1 MSVVREL
8 AALGA
13 ALLAGA
19 GAAASPLTVTV
30 IDSAGTPAAD
40 AVVAVYVKGVH
51 SRASAGATA
60 AIAQRD
66 RQFVPSITVVQTG
79 TPVLFPNL
87 DTVRHHVYSFSP
99 IQRFE
104 IKLYAG
110 VPSMPVVFDKP
121 GTGALGCNI
130 HDKMSAWIH
139 VVDTPLFGKTNES
152 GQLVLEVP
160 GGEHQ
165 LQAWSVAL
173 AETTPPLL
181 QPLQMGAAA
190 QAITVRLPAPRGG

>member
-1 MSVVREL
+1 MRVCRNL

-13 ALLAGA
+13 ALLI
-19 GAAASPLTVTV
+19 AAAAPASPLTVTV
-30 IDSAGTPAAD
+30 FDGTGAPVAD
-40 AVVAVYVKGVH
+40 AVVAVYLKGIR
-51 SRASAGATA
+51 SRAAAGASA
-60 AIAQRD
+60 EIAQRD
-66 RQFVPSITVVQTG
+66 RQFLPSITAVQTG

-99 IQRFE
+99 TQRFE

-110 VPSMPVVFDKP
+110 VPSVPVVFDKP

-139 VVDTPLFGKTNES
+139 VVDTPLFGKTNAA
-152 GQLVLEVP
+152 GQVVLEVP
-160 GGEHQ
+160 AGEHQ
-165 LQAWSVAL
+165 LQAWSAAL

-181 QPLQMGAAA
+181 QPLPMGAAA
-190 QAITVRLPAPRGG
+190 QALAVRLPAPRGS

>member
-1 MSVVREL
+1 MRAVRDL

-13 ALLAGA
+13 GLMAAAGA
-19 GAAASPLTVTV
+19 LASPLTVTV
-30 IDSAGTPAAD
+30 TDSAGAPVAE

-51 SRASAGATA
+51 SRAAAAATA

-110 VPSMPVVFDKP
+110 VPSVPVVFDKP

-139 VVDTPLFGKTNES
+139 VVDTPLFGKTNAA
-152 GQLVLEVP
+152 GQLVLDVP
-160 GGEHQ
+160 AGEHQ
-165 LQAWSVAL
+165 IQAWSAAL

-190 QAITVRLPAPRGG
+190 QVLAVRLPAPRGG

>member
-1 MSVVREL
+1 MRVVREL

-30 IDSAGTPAAD
+30 IDSAGAPAAD
-40 AVVAVYVKGVH
+40 AVVAVYVKGVR

-110 VPSMPVVFDKP
+110 VPSVPVVFDKP

-160 GGEHQ
+160 AGEHQ